1 MKILGIIR
9 KDSAVCYHR
18 ITMPLALMPDV
29 DCHITNHVTEDTF
42 KDGYDAVFY
51 SRVLNDNAMQQL
63 YKMREQYGF
72 KLFVDV
78 DDYWHLDYWH
88 PLYKEYQKEN
98 FAERQINSIIN
109 ADAVFTT
116 HERLLSK
123 IEPLNHNSHI
133 VDNAIPKIDQ
143 YLTKT
148 KPSERIRLFWQG
160 SVTHHADLSL
170 IQYAIQNLLH
180 SDLKDNLT
188 MVMAGF
194 HKEMPAWLGMAELYT
209 AKGKLKHELITGMK
223 PEVYYKAYAKADVC
237 LIPLVKS
244 RFNGFKSNLKVLEAA
259 NMGLPCIVSDV
270 NPYKDFPVMYA
281 NGSTEW
287 LNKMKWYIKN
297 KYARE
302 DDGER
307 LQTFCDVFFDY
318 RKINDIRKQ
327 IFEHE
332 TRKCAVS

>member
-18 ITMPLALMPDV
+18 ITMPLALMPDT

-88 PLYKEYQKEN
+88 PLYAEYQKEN
-98 FAERQINSIIN
+98 FAERQINSIVN
-109 ADAVFTT
+109 ADGIFVT
-116 HERLLSK
+116 HERLFN
-123 IEPLNHNSHI
+123 EVHPLNRKCFI

-143 YLTKT
+143 YLTELE
-148 KPSERIRLFWQG
+148 PDERTRLFWQG
-160 SVTHHADLSL
+160 SVTHQQDIKL

-180 SDLKDNLT
+180 CDVKDSIK

-194 HKEMPAWLGMAELYT
+194 HKEMPEWLEMANIYT
-209 AKGKLKHELITGMK
+209 AKGKLKHELINGMK
-223 PEVYYKAYAKADVC
+223 PEHYYKAYAKADIC
-237 LIPLVKS
+237 LIPLVAS

-259 NMGLPCIVSDV
+259 NLGLPCIVHNV
-270 NPYKDFPVMYA
+270 HPYKDLPVLYA

-287 LNKMKWYIKN
+287 LNKMKWYIRN

-302 DDGER
+302 DDGQR
-307 LQTFCDVFFDY
+307 LQTFCNVFFDY

-327 IFEHE
+327 IFEYE
-332 TRKCAVS
+332 CKKVTV